1 MLDQC
6 AANTG
11 IHPAQALVDA
21 GYCCDAN
28 LDAAARRH
36 AEHGTETLIAT
47 GRLGHH
53 EQVPPAPRGRIPTNA
68 TRKQR
73 MARKLRTKPGS
84 AAYRRRKAIVE
95 PVFGQTITC
104 QNARTLLLRGSWPR
118 IRRVGCWRT
127 RNAAGLAGSA
137 IVVGLRRPRTTPAI
151 PMAFISRS
159 TVHRATTMPSRRS
172 CRTPTS
178 HRSAAPHRTGRGTLS
193 MNAILVVNSA
203 PRR

>member
-53 EQVPPAPRGRIPTNA
+53 EQVPPAPRGRIPRPSSN
-68 TRKQR
+68 
-73 MARKLRTKPGS
+73 S
-84 AAYRRRKAIVE
+84 VS
-95 PVFGQTITC
+95 GQTITC
-104 QNARTLLLRGSWPR
+104 QNAGTLLLRGQDAARGEWRLLAACHNLLKIFRHIGTAGPTTAGPADSPV
-118 IRRVGCWRT
+118 RRTGNPPTADRPPPGRADCPT
-127 RNAAGLAGSA
+127 AGLPVFEA
-137 IVVGLRRPRTTPAI
+137 VLE
-151 PMAFISRS
+151 
-159 TVHRATTMPSRRS
+159 
-172 CRTPTS
+172 
-178 HRSAAPHRTGRGTLS
+178 
-193 MNAILVVNSA
+193 
-203 PRR
+203 

>member
-95 PVFGQTITC
+95 PVFGQIITC
-104 QNARTLLLRGSWPR
+104 QNGRTLLLRGEDAAR
-118 IRRVGCWRT
+118 GEWRLL
-127 RNAAGLAGSA
+127 AACHNLLKIFRHIGTSA
-137 IVVGLRRPRTTPAI
+137 L
-151 PMAFISRS
+151 
-159 TVHRATTMPSRRS
+159 ATT
-172 CRTPTS
+172 
-178 HRSAAPHRTGRGTLS
+178 TG
-193 MNAILVVNSA
+193 
-203 PRR
+203 